1 MIKLTLPALNR
12 PAAVSEAA
20 VDARFATELDN
31 LHQRTDR
38 FFARLLLVE
47 WLAAIAMAFMVS
59 PLTWTGRYA
68 QPNFHVYAAVFF
80 GGTITLFPAWLGFRY
95 SGSTL
100 TRHVLAAAQML
111 MSALFIHLTG
121 GRIETHFHVF
131 GSLAFLA
138 FYRDIRVLITATVIV
153 YVDHLLR
160 GAFWPASVYGPAVTA
175 NWEWFW
181 RSMEHAGWVLFEVA
195 FLTHSI
201 RLGLREMRQVAARHL
216 SLEAENRRQEDVVQE
231 SARELAGSEARFQRL
246 FHDSPIGLYRASPEG
261 DMVEVNRAL
270 LQILGYASLEE
281 MQAGPDGSDVPFDAK
296 FGHREFFAMLATTGR
311 VAHRDTIWPR
321 RDGTKVHVRET
332 ARGFHDDSGT
342 LAYISGTVEDIT
354 EQRQLEDRYLQS
366 QKVQAIGQLA
376 GGIAHDFNNVLTT
389 ISGYSEML
397 EKSSALE
404 AVERRHLGQIRKAAD
419 RAASLT
425 HQLLAFSRKQ
435 TLQPRVIQLP
445 AVVADMDQMLHRL
458 VGEHIKIRT
467 ISTSGVSS
475 VKADP
480 GQIQQVV
487 LNLVV
492 NARDAMKNGGN
503 LTIECS
509 NVRLDESYARL
520 HPEITPGRYVLLA
533 VSDNGTGMTPDVK
546 ARVFEPFFT
555 TKPPGSGTGLGL
567 ATCHG
572 IVRQSGGH
580 ITVYSELGHGTTFK
594 VYLPAIVEPGKA
606 SQGSAAPFAMPRGG
620 NETILLV
627 EDDEPVREM
636 GESQLASFGYQVVSA
651 VNGIDALT
659 RHAEN
664 PNVRM
669 LVTDVVMP
677 DMGGR
682 ELARRLRAL
691 RPTLKVLFT
700 SGYTFDAIEH
710 ADLIEA
716 GTRFLQKPYT
726 SSQLALVVREL
737 LDETPAVAG
746 KV

>member
-1 MIKLTLPALNR
+1 MIKLKTPTAIS
-12 PAAVSEAA
+12 PEVDDAAI
-20 VDARFATELDN
+20 DARFATELDN
-31 LHQRTDR
+31 LHRRTDR

-47 WLAAIAMAFMVS
+47 WLAAIGMAFAIS
-59 PLTWTGRYA
+59 PRTWIGPYA
-68 QPNFHVYAAVFF
+68 EPNFHVWAALLF
-80 GGTITLFPAWLGFRY
+80 GGAITIFPAFLGFRFA
-95 SGSTL
+95 GHTA
-100 TRHVLAAAQML
+100 TRHILAIAQML

-138 FYRDIRVLITATVIV
+138 FYRDVRVLITATVIV

-160 GAFWPASVYGPAVTA
+160 GYFWSASVYGPMVVTED
-175 NWEWFW
+175 WEWFW
-181 RSMEHAGWVLFEVA
+181 RSMEHAFWVLFEVA

-201 RLGLREMRQVAARHL
+201 RRGLVEMRQVAARQL
-216 SLEAENRRQEDVVQE
+216 SLEEVNRVQEGVVQE
-231 SARELAGSEARFQRL
+231 SVRELAGSEARFQRL
-246 FHDSPIGLYRASPEG
+246 FQDSPIGLYRASPAGE
-261 DMVEVNRAL
+261 MLEVNPAL
-270 LQILGYASLEE
+270 LQILGHSSLAEIRLHE
-281 MQAGPDGSDVPFDAK
+281 AR
-296 FGHREFFAMLATTGR
+296 FGHREFFNMIATTDR
-311 VAHRDTIWPR
+311 VAHRDTVWPR
-321 RDGTKVHVRET
+321 HDGSKVHVRES
-332 ARGFHDDSGT
+332 ARGFRDDAGT

-397 EKSSALE
+397 EKGTSLDPK
-404 AVERRHLGQIRKAAD
+404 ERRHLTQIRKAAD

-445 AVVADMDQMLHRL
+445 TVVADMDQMLQRL

-467 ISTSGVSS
+467 ISLSGVSA

-492 NARDAMKNGGN
+492 NARDAMPRGGD
-503 LTIECS
+503 LTIETT
-509 NVRLDESYARL
+509 NVELDASYAKL
-520 HPEITPGRYVLLA
+520 HPEITPGRYVMLS
-533 VSDNGTGMTPDVK
+533 VSDNGCGMTPAVK

-580 ITVYSELGHGTTFK
+580 ISVYSELGHGTVFK
-594 VYLPAIVEPGKA
+594 VYLPAVGDA
-606 SQGSAAPFAMPRGG
+606 SRGANNSAAPFALPRGG
-620 NETILLV
+620 AETVLLV
-627 EDDEPVREM
+627 EDDEAVREM
-636 GESQLASFGYQVVSA
+636 GQTQLAAFGYNVLTAS
-651 VNGIDALT
+651 NGVEALS
-659 RHAEN
+659 RHGDN
-664 PNVRM
+664 PDIRI
-669 LVTDVVMP
+669 LITDVVMP

-682 ELARRLRAL
+682 ELSRRMRQL
-691 RPTLKVLFT
+691 RPQLSVLFT

-710 ADLIEA
+710 ADLIES

-726 SSQLALVVREL
+726 SAQLAAVVREL
-737 LDETPAVAG
+737 LDQPLKATVAN
-746 KV
+746 K

>member
-1 MIKLTLPALNR
+1 MIKLKTPKAVAPEVN
-12 PAAVSEAA
+12 AAAI
-20 VDARFATELDN
+20 DARFATELDN
-31 LHQRTDR
+31 LHRRTDR

-47 WLAAIAMAFMVS
+47 WLAAIVMALTIS
-59 PLTWTGRYA
+59 PQTWMGRYA
-68 QPNFHVYAAVFF
+68 QTNFHVWAAIFF
-80 GGTITLFPAWLGFRY
+80 GGAITLFPAFLGFRFA
-95 SGSTL
+95 GQTA
-100 TRHVLAAAQML
+100 TRHILAIAQML

-138 FYRDIRVLITATVIV
+138 FYRDVRVLITATIIV

-160 GAFWPASVYGPAVTA
+160 GAFRPESVYGLLVTTK
-175 NWEWFW
+175 WEWFW
-181 RSMEHAGWVLFEVA
+181 RSMEHAFWVLFEVA

-201 RLGLREMRQVAARHL
+201 RLGLGEMRQVAARQL
-216 SLEAENRRQEDVVQE
+216 SLEEVNRVQETVVQE
-231 SARELAGSEARFQRL
+231 SVRELAGSEARFQRL
-246 FHDSPIGLYRASPEG
+246 FQDSPIGLYRASPEG
-261 DMVEVNRAL
+261 AMLEVNPAL
-270 LQILGYASLEE
+270 LQILGVDSLKEIRGQE
-281 MQAGPDGSDVPFDAK
+281 ARL
-296 FGHREFFAMLATTGR
+296 GHREFFGMIANTDR
-311 VAHRDTIWPR
+311 VAHRDTVWPR
-321 RDGTKVHVRET
+321 HDGSKVHVRES
-332 ARGFHDDSGT
+332 ARGFRDDSGT

-397 EKSSALE
+397 EKGPSLDAG
-404 AVERRHLGQIRKAAD
+404 ERKHLSQIRKAAD

-445 AVVADMDQMLHRL
+445 AVIADMDQMLQRL
-458 VGEHIKIRT
+458 VGEHIKLRT
-467 ISTSGVSS
+467 ISTSGISA

-492 NARDAMKNGGN
+492 NARDAMPRGGD
-503 LTIECS
+503 LTIEMA
-509 NVRLDESYARL
+509 NLELDASYSKL
-520 HPEITPGRYVLLA
+520 HPEVAPGRYVMLA
-533 VSDNGTGMTPDVK
+533 VSDNGTGMTAEVK

-594 VYLPAIVEPGKA
+594 VFLPAVSEA
-606 SQGSAAPFAMPRGG
+606 SRSGVGSTAPFPQPRGG
-620 NETILLV
+620 AETVLLV
-627 EDDEPVREM
+627 EDDDAVRGMSEA
-636 GESQLASFGYQVVSA
+636 QLTSFGYNVLTA
-651 VNGIDALT
+651 ANGVEAIS
-659 RHAEN
+659 RHSDN
-664 PNVRM
+664 SDIRI
-669 LVTDVVMP
+669 LITDVVMP

-682 ELARRLRAL
+682 ELSRRMRLL
-691 RPTLKVLFT
+691 RPHLRVLFT

-710 ADLIEA
+710 ADLLEA

-726 SSQLALVVREL
+726 SAQLAATVREL
-737 LDETPAVAG
+737 LDQAQRAETVS
-746 KV
+746 K